1 MKVLQIE
8 AVTSNSK
15 PVVVVSRRAVKSF
28 CINYPE
34 LKIAPDKW
42 YKESRKANWTSFAS
56 VRQTFNATDSVG
68 NDLFVFNI
76 GGNKCRL
83 VARIFFRTRTI
94 YIRFIGTHKQ
104 YDELD
109 LSTL

>member
-1 MKVLQIE
+1 M
-8 AVTSNSK
+8 
-15 PVVVVSRRAVKSF
+15 VVVSRRAIRSF
-28 CINYPE
+28 CTHSPE
-34 LKIAPDKW
+34 LETALDKW
-42 YKESRKANWTSFAS
+42 YKESRKADWASFSAL
-56 VRQTFNATDSVG
+56 RQTFNATDSVG
-68 NDLFVFNI
+68 NGLFVFNI

-83 VARIFFRTRTI
+83 VARIFFRKRTL

>member
-15 PVVVVSRRAVKSF
+15 PVVVVSRRAVKLF
-28 CINYPE
+28 CIHHPE
-34 LKIAPDKW
+34 LKTALDKW
-42 YKESRKANWTSFAS
+42 YKESRKANWASFAAIK
-56 VRQTFNATDSVG
+56 QTFSATDSVG
-68 NDLFVFNI
+68 DDLFVFDI

-83 VARIFFRTRTI
+83 VARIFFRKRTL

-109 LSTL
+109 LSKL

>member
-1 MKVLQIE
+1 M
-8 AVTSNSK
+8 
-15 PVVVVSRRAVKSF
+15 VVVSRRALKSF
-28 CINYPE
+28 CIDNPE
-34 LKIAPDKW
+34 LGTALDKW
-42 YKESRKANWTSFAS
+42 YKESRKANWASFAA

-68 NDLFVFNI
+68 NGLFVFNI

-83 VARIFFRTRTI
+83 VARIIFKKRTL

-104 YDELD
+104 YDGLD